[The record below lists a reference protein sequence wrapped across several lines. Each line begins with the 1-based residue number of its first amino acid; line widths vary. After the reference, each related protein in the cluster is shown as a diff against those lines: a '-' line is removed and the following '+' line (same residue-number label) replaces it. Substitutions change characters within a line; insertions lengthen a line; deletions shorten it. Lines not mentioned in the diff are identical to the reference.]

1 MESYEQAD
9 QISTPNLST
18 NQVFSTPSTYVYN
31 PLILEIC
38 TEEIYPRGSK
48 EDMRCADISFELSKN
63 REIYRNNEIRPP
75 FTYAALIKLVML
87 ISKIKSILKSKI
99 FFFERVF

>member
-31 PLILEIC
+31 PLIFEIC
-38 TEEIYPRGSK
+38 SEEIYPRGSK

-87 ISKIKSILKSKI
+87 ISKIKSI
-99 FFFERVF
+99 

>member
-18 NQVFSTPSTYVYN
+18 NQVFSTPKHIYNVYN

-87 ISKIKSILKSKI
+87 ISKIKSI
-99 FFFERVF
+99 